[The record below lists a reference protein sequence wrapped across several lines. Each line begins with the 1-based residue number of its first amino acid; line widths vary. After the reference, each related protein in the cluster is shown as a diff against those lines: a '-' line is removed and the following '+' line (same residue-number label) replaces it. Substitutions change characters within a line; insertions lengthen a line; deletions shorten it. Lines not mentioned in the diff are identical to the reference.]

1 MTNSSGAKCI
11 NKMLCCKISSFTDK
25 LMPTGQTHIDI
36 QKIVCL
42 FSNVEPN
49 IIQSV
54 DFAKPLDSRLKKC
67 NAHVK
72 T

>member
-1 MTNSSGAKCI
+1 
-11 NKMLCCKISSFTDK
+11 
-25 LMPTGQTHIDI
+25 MPTGQTHIDI
-36 QKIVCL
+36 KKIVCL